1 MKNVEQYLSE
11 YADYHRDQRNIY
23 THYIGIPL
31 IVFSVF
37 CLLSKPAFAVALP
50 LLGSTIISPAVVVWL
65 IGNLFYLKLDVKL
78 GVVMAAVTAAMVYF
92 AMPIAANS
100 VSVWL
105 AISVGI
111 FVGGWALQFVGHHFE
126 GKKPAFVDDI
136 MGLAIGPLFVLAEL
150 SFELGLRNDLKQ
162 EIEKRSGPVRS

>member
-1 MKNVEQYLSE
+1 
-11 YADYHRDQRNIY
+11 
-23 THYIGIPL
+23 
-31 IVFSVF
+31 
-37 CLLSKPAFAVALP
+37 
-50 LLGSTIISPAVVVWL
+50 
-65 IGNLFYLKLDVKL
+65 
-78 GVVMAAVTAAMVYF
+78 
-92 AMPIAANS
+92 MPIAANS